1 MVQLDVHA
9 VDVDGDGPGAGG
21 VLGVAT
27 LHVVHDDVEVLVV
40 QQVVGAVAHEV
51 EAVAVEGEIV
61 RVTGGRTPLGA
72 RVLRA
77 GQSSALTRAA
87 RKKRI

>member
-1 MVQLDVHA
+1 MKIFSPWHLVRHLPGDLPPVDEHSVVVVQLDVHA

-40 QQVVGAVAHEV
+40 EQVVGAVTHEV
-51 EAVAVEGEIV
+51 RSGGPSKV
-61 RVTGGRTPLGA
+61 R
-72 RVLRA
+72 
-77 GQSSALTRAA
+77 
-87 RKKRI
+87 